1 MIGLQG
7 RNGEQSVAHVV
18 TRGMVEAELDGSA
31 SMALRSIRR
40 TESAYAAALRHSRVV
55 FGLRKAIPVLCV
67 AAVLGLIVA
76 PYLNPFRAI
85 AGVSMG
91 PLSLSGSK
99 VTMDNPKLT
108 GFRKDNKP
116 YEMTA
121 KTAVQDVRRPNVIEL
136 NDMNARLQM
145 EQDQWVRLTATA
157 GVFDSQKEQMQLRG
171 QVGLKTDSGY
181 DVKLTSA
188 DIDFK
193 AATVN
198 SREPVTVTSG
208 GTRIDSKALEVTDNG
223 KVISFLGGVTAI
235 VENSGVNIAPD
246 AERSG
251 KNAP

>member
-1 MIGLQG
+1 M
-7 RNGEQSVAHVV
+7 AHVA
-18 TRGMVEAELDGSA
+18 TRGMVEAELHGSA
-31 SMALRSIRR
+31 DAALRAVAASER
-40 TESAYAAALRHSRVV
+40 AYASALRHSRRVRL
-55 FGLRKAIPVLCV
+55 LRKIIPITC
-67 AAVLGLIVA
+67 AAAFLGLIVA
-76 PYLNPFRAI
+76 PFLNPFRAV
-85 AGVSMG
+85 AGVTMG

-116 YEMTA
+116 YELTA
-121 KTAVQDVRRPNVIEL
+121 LTAIQDIRKPNVIEL
-136 NDMNARLQM
+136 NSMNARLQM
-145 EQDQWVRLTATA
+145 EQDQWVRLTARA

-171 QVGLKTDSGY
+171 DVALKTDTGY
-181 DVKLTSA
+181 DVRLKSA

-208 GTRIDSKALEVTDNG
+208 GTKIDAQALEVTDNG
-223 KVISFLGGVTAI
+223 KKISFLGGVTAI

-251 KNAP
+251 GRKP

>member
-1 MIGLQG
+1 
-7 RNGEQSVAHVV
+7 
-18 TRGMVEAELDGSA
+18 MVEAELEGSA
-31 SMALRSIRR
+31 NAALRAVRQSER
-40 TESAYAAALRHSRVV
+40 AYAAALRHSRAVKV
-55 FGLRKAIPVLCV
+55 LRKAIPVICV
-67 AAVLGLIVA
+67 AAVLGLLVA

-91 PLSLSGSK
+91 PLSLSGGK

-116 YEMTA
+116 YELTA
-121 KTAVQDVRRPNVIEL
+121 KTAVQDVRKPNVIEL
-136 NDMNARLQM
+136 NGMNARLQM
-145 EQDQWVRLTATA
+145 EQDQWVRLTAKA

-171 QVGLKTDSGY
+171 EVGLKTDTGY
-181 DVKLTSA
+181 DVKLSSA

-251 KNAP
+251 ARKP